1 MPGLV
6 PGIHVFADPGKKD
19 VDGRDKPGHD
29 GKESHFFGGGS
40 MVDSIDAKILDILQ
54 VDATVPMAE
63 IAERLGLSATP
74 CWRRIKKME
83 EDGLIARRVALL
95 DRRLLNVPMTIFVTI
110 KPPRHAIDWLNGFRR
125 LVGQIPEIVEAWRLT
140 GETDY
145 LIRIVVPDIDR
156 YDALYQRLITA
167 LEFSDFSA
175 SIAMEEMKYT
185 TAIPTSYMD
194 L

>member
-1 MPGLV
+1 MTT
-6 PGIHVFADPGKKD
+6 
-19 VDGRDKPGHD
+19 
-29 GKESHFFGGGS
+29 
-40 MVDSIDAKILDILQ
+40 SIDAKILDLLQ
-54 VDATVPMAE
+54 ADSSMPVAE
-63 IAERLGLSATP
+63 IATRVGLSPTP

-83 EDGLIARRVALL
+83 EEGLIARRVALL

-110 KPPRHAIDWLNGFRR
+110 KAPRHAIDWLNSFRK
-125 LVGQIPEIVEAWRLT
+125 LVGKTAEIVEAWRLT
-140 GETDY
+140 GESDY

-185 TAIPTSYMD
+185 TAIPTSY
-194 L
+194 LER

>member
-1 MPGLV
+1 
-6 PGIHVFADPGKKD
+6 
-19 VDGRDKPGHD
+19 
-29 GKESHFFGGGS
+29 

-63 IAERLGLSATP
+63 IAGRVGLSATP

-95 DRRLLNVPMTIFVTI
+95 DRRLLSVPMTIFVTI
-110 KPPRHAIDWLNGFRR
+110 KPPRHAIEWLNGFRR

-145 LIRIVVPDIDR
+145 LIRIVVPDIER

-185 TAIPTSYMD
+185 TAIPTSYID